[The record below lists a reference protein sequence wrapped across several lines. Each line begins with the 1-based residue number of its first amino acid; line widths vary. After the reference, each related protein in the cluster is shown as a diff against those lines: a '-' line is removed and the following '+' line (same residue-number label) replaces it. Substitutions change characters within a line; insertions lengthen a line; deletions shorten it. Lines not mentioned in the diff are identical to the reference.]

1 MSTSPKNQDALRYD
15 ATPRQQLKPTSGE
28 LQWSIR
34 KRDLTVISCELR
46 NNGSAGVEV
55 QLLRDGEWF
64 YGRRYP
70 TRESALVEVDDLKA
84 EQLGRGGILLPDRE
98 QPR

>member
-1 MSTSPKNQDALRYD
+1 MSTSPKDQDALRYD
-15 ATPRQQLKPTSGE
+15 ATPRPQPKSTPGE
-28 LQWSIR
+28 LQWSVR

-46 NNGSAGVEV
+46 DNGSAGVEV

-70 TRESALVEVDDLKA
+70 TRESALVEVDELKA
-84 EQLGRGGILLPDRE
+84 EQLGRGGIIMPENGR
-98 QPR
+98 PR